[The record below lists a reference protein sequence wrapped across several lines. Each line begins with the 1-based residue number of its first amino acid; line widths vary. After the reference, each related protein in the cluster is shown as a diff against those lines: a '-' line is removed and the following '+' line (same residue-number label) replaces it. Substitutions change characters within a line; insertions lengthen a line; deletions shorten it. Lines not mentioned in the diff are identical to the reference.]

1 MCFQRRAPGDV
12 LVKGEKI
19 AGSAQRRC
27 RGAVLQHGSV
37 LLARSPAAPELDG
50 LKELTAQTI
59 LVEEFHTGV
68 VGEAFA
74 GHWPSRWQRGEPL
87 RGASPPG
94 RAARRRKVRVGHL
107 DKRSIEG
114 RATRDEEAVGRRLQ
128 ANSPPTILRPHSTII
143 QADGYL

>member
-1 MCFQRRAPGDV
+1 MTRESGQSPERQPFLCFQRRAPGDV

-59 LVEEFHTGV
+59 SGRRIHTGV
-68 VGEAFA
+68 VGKAFRR
-74 GHWPSRWQRGEPL
+74 HWPSRWQRGSL
-87 RGASPPG
+87 SDAHRR
-94 RAARRRKVRVGHL
+94 RAAELVKEKYGFPRL
-107 DKRSIEG
+107 DQCQIKMRQV
-114 RATRDEEAVGRRLQ
+114 AFDYMTQ
-128 ANSPPTILRPHSTII
+128 TC
-143 QADGYL
+143 